1 MDPAGGRLNI
11 EITALSGPE
20 LRPFISDLAR
30 LRTQV
35 FRAFPYLYAGKPE
48 YEEAYL
54 QTYLDARDAV
64 IILARDGG
72 EVVGAS
78 TAVPLIHET
87 PQIRAPFEPPEFE
100 VSDVLYLGESVL
112 LPEYRGRG
120 LGHAFFDGRE
130 AHARR
135 LGLGITAFCAVQRA
149 ADHPARPADYR
160 PLNAFWAARGYV
172 ERSDLQTTMR
182 WQDVGETAE
191 TPKPMRF
198 WLRRDVG

>member
-1 MDPAGGRLNI
+1 MNV
-11 EITALSGPE
+11 TALSGPE
-20 LRPFISDLAR
+20 LRPFLGDLAR

-35 FRAFPYLYAGKPE
+35 FRAFPYLYGGTPE

-87 PQIRAPFEPPEFE
+87 PEVRAPFEPPEFD
-100 VSDVLYLGESVL
+100 VADVLYLGESVL

-130 AHARR
+130 AYARR
-135 LGLGITAFCAVQRA
+135 LGLGITAFCAVQRPE
-149 ADHPARPADYR
+149 DHPARPADYR

-172 ERSDLQTTMR
+172 ERPDLQTTMG
-182 WQDVGETAE
+182 WQDVGQTTE
-191 TPKPMRF
+191 TPKPMQF
-198 WLRRDVG
+198 WLRREKG

>member
-1 MDPAGGRLNI
+1 MNV
-11 EITALSGPE
+11 TALSGPE
-20 LRPFISDLAR
+20 LRPFLGDLAR

-35 FRAFPYLYAGKPE
+35 FRAFPYLYGGTPE

-87 PQIRAPFEPPEFE
+87 PEVRAPFEPPEFD

-135 LGLGITAFCAVQRA
+135 LGLGITAFCAVQRPE
-149 ADHPARPADYR
+149 DHPARPADYR
-160 PLNAFWAARGYV
+160 PLNAFWAARGYI
-172 ERSDLQTTMR
+172 ERPDLQTAMG
-182 WQDVGETAE
+182 WQDVGDTAE

-198 WLRRDVG
+198 WLRRDKD

>member
-1 MDPAGGRLNI
+1 MDV
-11 EITALSGPE
+11 TALSGPD
-20 LRPFISDLAR
+20 LRPFLGDLAR
-30 LRTQV
+30 LRAQV
-35 FRAFPYLYAGKPE
+35 FRAFPYLYGGTPE

-72 EVVGAS
+72 KVVGAS

-87 PQIRAPFEPPEFE
+87 PEIRAPFEPPEFD

-112 LPEYRGRG
+112 LPQYRGRG

-135 LGLGITAFCAVQRA
+135 LGLGITAFCAVQRT
-149 ADHPARPADYR
+149 ADHPARPDDYR
-160 PLNAFWAARGYV
+160 PLNAFWAARGYI
-172 ERSDLQTTMR
+172 ERPDLEMAMG
-182 WQDVGETAE
+182 WQDVGDTAE

-198 WLRRDVG
+198 WLRREKD